1 MKRKITTGW
10 VLALAMVVVCG
21 CGPVATPFPATVT
34 ATSTLR
40 SGTLQPYQTRTAT
53 PALILPEPATPTQE
67 PTATP
72 TPRTHVVKAGED
84 MSGIALR
91 FRVKLSE
98 LKTANPSVIPNAM
111 KIGAVLLIPGTE
123 TIPTAPATAAT
134 FTATP
139 SAIRLEKPG
148 CSLDSQGGATCFAM
162 VHNQQGSA
170 LENVTAA
177 IRLVDAQGKT
187 IASQQVSTP
196 LNLLAPGSAQPV
208 MAYFPP
214 PLQAGFQ
221 AVSIL
226 VSALPAS
233 EGGKRY
239 LAVRLE
245 NQQTNILNDGLA
257 AEVAGEVTS
266 QADQAAGQVWVAAVA
281 YDSSGSVVGLRRW
294 EAAAALPA
302 GGRLPFALNV
312 YSVGGTIT
320 KVDLLVEAQP

>member
-1 MKRKITTGW
+1 MKRKIITGW
-10 VLALAMVVVCG
+10 ALALALISG
-21 CGPVATPFPATVT
+21 CTQGNTPFPVTVT

-40 SGTLQPYQTRTAT
+40 SGTLPPYQTPTAT
-53 PALILPEPATPTQE
+53 PAPILPPSPATPTQE

-111 KIGAVLLIPGTE
+111 KIGTVLLIPGTE
-123 TIPTAPATAAT
+123 TIPTAPAAAAT

-139 SAIRLEKPG
+139 SAILLEKPG
-148 CSLDSQGGATCFAM
+148 CSLDSQGGAICFAM
-162 VHNQQGSA
+162 AHNQQSSP
-170 LENVTAA
+170 LENVTAT

-221 AVSIL
+221 AVSVL
-226 VSALPAS
+226 VNALPAS
-233 EGGKRY
+233 EGSKRY
-239 LAVRLE
+239 LTVSLD
-245 NQQTNILNDGLA
+245 NQQTNILNDGLG
-257 AEVAGEVTS
+257 AEVSGEVTS
-266 QADQAAGQVWVAAVA
+266 QAGQAASQVWVAAVA

-294 EAAAALPA
+294 EAAAPLLA
-302 GGRLPFALNV
+302 GGSLPFALNV

-320 KVDLLVEAQP
+320 KVGLLVEARP